1 MSEIIFETFS
11 AYYKHK
17 KELVK
22 ALDALSFEIR
32 DGEFFVVAGESG
44 CGKTTLLRSILG
56 TMEYTEGTL
65 TVDGQPVDA
74 LSLQKRNIGYVGQE
88 PGLYPHLTVYENI
101 AFPLRT
107 IHTAQDEI
115 DRRVKGIAA
124 MLEIDWLLTRKPK
137 QLSGGQQ
144 QRAAIA
150 RALVKQP
157 TILLLDEPFS
167 DLEYAM
173 HRELR
178 LLIRQLQKQL
188 QITAVFVTH
197 DLAEA
202 FSLADRLLV
211 LENGAVADL
220 AAPQELLKEHRSE
233 LLKEFLK

>member
-1 MSEIIFETFS
+1 MSEIIFESFS
-11 AYYKHK
+11 AFYKNK

-44 CGKTTLLRSILG
+44 CGKTTLLKSILG
-56 TMEYTEGTL
+56 TMEYTEGVL
-65 TVDGQPVDA
+65 TVDGQSVNA
-74 LSLQKRNIGYVGQE
+74 LSLQKRNIGYVRQE

-115 DRRVKGIAA
+115 DSRVKKIAA

-157 TILLLDEPFS
+157 AVLLLDEPFS

-178 LLIRQLQKQL
+178 LLVRQLQKQL

-220 AAPQELLKEHRSE
+220 ASPQELLKEHNSE